1 MSVVDGVKDDAS
13 GTTERGDQDV
23 IDARAAAASFELRRC
38 YCEIGGR

>member
-23 IDARAAAASFELRRC
+23 VDVRAAGCELRA
-38 YCEIGGR
+38 EKVLL